1 MFIIKNTQVLLL
13 TAIMVKQTERTIK
26 KLVKCLSFVCSPNR
40 LALYFFNNCRK
51 NDEKCLNRL
60 ALYFFLFQG
69 GIRKM
74 SSSSSDELEERLNE
88 AFDDIFEDT
97 YNNIV
102 EAQTNKKETCLYRT
116 KP

>member
-1 MFIIKNTQVLLL
+1 MFSKPLGFIFFLIIV
-13 TAIMVKQTERTIK
+13 E
-26 KLVKCLSFVCSPNR
+26 
-40 LALYFFNNCRK
+40 K

-69 GIRKM
+69 EIPKM
-74 SSSSSDELEERLNE
+74 LSSSSDELEERLNE

-102 EAQTNKKETCLYRT
+102 EAQTNKQRKHAYIE
-116 KP
+116 

>member
-1 MFIIKNTQVLLL
+1 ML
-13 TAIMVKQTERTIK
+13 
-26 KLVKCLSFVCSPNR
+26 
-40 LALYFFNNCRK
+40 
-51 NDEKCLNRL
+51 
-60 ALYFFLFQG
+60 
-69 GIRKM
+69 
-74 SSSSSDELEERLNE
+74 SSSSDELEERLNE